1 MGAPLEMATGSP
13 HPGIAGY
20 VRRYTGWR
28 EIAPGAVRRCE
39 TPSADI
45 PLILNLGDPFTVR
58 STDRPGVPAERFGS
72 FVAGVHDRVVE
83 TAHPGVSHGV
93 QVDLTPLG
101 ARMLL
106 GCGMSDLAR
115 RTVALSDV
123 LGRDADR
130 LVERIDDAPVWG
142 ARFAIIDAFIASRI
156 ARARPPAGDVAWAW
170 RRLDLSRGR
179 VGVGELTA
187 EIGCSR
193 RHLAARFRDEVGVG
207 PKLVGRILRFEAAL
221 AALRAPEGPG
231 LGEIAAGCG
240 YYDQA
245 HLNRDVRAFSGLT
258 PAQVR
263 AGRPVTFVQDPVGAP
278 A

>member
-28 EIAPGAVRRCE
+28 EIAPGGVRRCE

-45 PLILNLGDPFTVR
+45 PLILNLGDPIAVR
-58 STDRPGVPAERFGS
+58 SADRPAERYGS
-72 FVAGVHDRVVE
+72 FVAGIHDRVVE
-83 TAHPGVSHGV
+83 TEHPGVSHGV

-106 GCGMSDLAR
+106 GCAMSDVAR

-123 LGRDADR
+123 LGADGDR
-130 LVERIDDAPVWG
+130 LVERIDGTPGWE
-142 ARFAIIDAFIASRI
+142 ARFAIIDGFIAR
-156 ARARPPAGDVAWAW
+156 RLEHARPPAGDVAWAW
-170 RRLDLSRGR
+170 RRLDVTRGR
-179 VGVGELTA
+179 IGVRELTA

-193 RHLAARFRDEVGVG
+193 RHLAARFRDEVGVA
-207 PKLVGRILRFEAAL
+207 PKLLGRILRFEAAL
-221 AALRAPEGPG
+221 AALRTPQGPG
-231 LGEIAAGCG
+231 LGEIALGCG

-245 HLNRDVRAFSGLT
+245 HLNRDVRDFSGLT

-263 AGRPVTFVQDPVGAP
+263 AGRPVTFVQDPVGAR